1 MVFVIWWRTGV
12 WVAESVRLAMNVIKN
27 KKKFGVEST
36 AFHLSS
42 PLQRI
47 ETALDDVLGSEPS
60 PNWALLD
67 FPAHANVGDNA
78 IWLGTNKLL
87 RNHFGRRPRFVS
99 RTLIYPTRLR
109 EFMPVGT
116 IFLLGG
122 GNFGDMWEWY
132 SSHRANTLRLFR
144 DYKVV
149 QLPQSI
155 HFSDENGEA
164 VKETQAAIAE
174 HPDFTLLVR
183 DTASLEFARRNFDCT
198 SVLCPDLAYALGPLA
213 AKRKPSV
220 PILALTRDDRERKA
234 DLFGQQEQGS
244 ILQVADWAHEERSQL
259 LIETAPK
266 IAESAPYSSAFLMR
280 LVDNAFWNWSRSNL
294 QRGIELLGSG
304 QVVVTD
310 RLHGHILCSLMG
322 KRHVVM
328 DNSYGKIFGY
338 LDTWHGNKLASRA
351 STSCEALS
359 IAEGLLQE

>member
-1 MVFVIWWRTGV
+1 MRT
-12 WVAESVRLAMNVIKN
+12 AESVQLAMNMIKN
-27 KKKFGVEST
+27 KKKFTVEST
-36 AFHLSS
+36 EFYFSS
-42 PLQRI
+42 TLQHVH
-47 ETALDDVLGSEPS
+47 TALHDVLSGELS

-87 RNHFGRRPRFVS
+87 RSHFGQRPRFVS
-99 RTLIYPTRLR
+99 RTLIYPARLR

-132 SSHRANTLRLFR
+132 NSHRANTLRLFR
-144 DYKVV
+144 DYKIV

-174 HPDFTLLVR
+174 HPDFTLMVR
-183 DTASLEFARRNFDCT
+183 DTASLEFARKNFDCT
-198 SVLCPDLAYALGPLA
+198 TILCPDLACVLGPLA
-213 AKRKPSV
+213 TKRKPSV
-220 PILALTRDDRERKA
+220 PVLALTRDDRERKV
-234 DLFGQQEQGS
+234 DLFGQQEKGS
-244 ILQVADWAHEERSQL
+244 VLQVADWAHEERSQF
-259 LIETAPK
+259 LIESTPK
-266 IAESAPYSSAFLMR
+266 IAESAPYSSALLMR
-280 LVDNAFWNWSRSNL
+280 LVDSAFWNWSRSNVH
-294 QRGIELLGSG
+294 RGIDLLGSG
-304 QVVVTD
+304 QIVVTD

-328 DNSYGKIFGY
+328 DNSYGKLSGY
-338 LDTWHGNKLASRA
+338 LDTWPGNNLALRA

-359 IAEGLLQE
+359 LAKGLLQE